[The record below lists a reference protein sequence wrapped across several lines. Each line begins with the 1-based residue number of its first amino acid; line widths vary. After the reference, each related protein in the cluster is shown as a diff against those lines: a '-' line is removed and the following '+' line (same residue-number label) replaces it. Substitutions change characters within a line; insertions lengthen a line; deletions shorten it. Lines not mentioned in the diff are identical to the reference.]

1 MYLKNVKILPKPYT
15 NSHQTTNQI
24 LLLTQPAIIVSQYP
38 LVLINTQAPG
48 NNSTITMQNR
58 LMNLNFEESTNQNNN
73 QNSMDLTIR
82 TPKGTADGYSIG
94 IDYDALMS
102 EVIDD
107 SDILRFVF

>member
-1 MYLKNVKILPKPYT
+1 MPKP
-15 NSHQTTNQI
+15 SHQTTNQI

-38 LVLINTQAPG
+38 LVLINTQAPC
-48 NNSTITMQNR
+48 NYSTLTMQNR
-58 LMNLNFEESTNQNNN
+58 LTNLNFEEQANPNNN
-73 QNSMDLTIR
+73 QNSMDLTIT

>member
-1 MYLKNVKILPKPYT
+1 MPKP
-15 NSHQTTNQI
+15 SHQTTNQI

-38 LVLINTQAPG
+38 LVLINTQAPC
-48 NNSTITMQNR
+48 NNSSLTMHSR
-58 LMNLNFEESTNQNNN
+58 LMNLNFEEQTNPNNN
-73 QNSMDLTIR
+73 QNPMDLTIT

-107 SDILRFVF
+107 SDLLRFVFLC